1 MSLSESVLQKLR
13 DLAWA
18 ETEKYG
24 TPIPEHFVISEQK
37 GVELAEKLGA
47 DVNIVK
53 AGCYLMDCKLGVALR
68 DGKISEHVKMSSEGG
83 KKWLDELGVDVEAQN
98 KIINCIEAHHGAIPF
113 ICLEAEICA
122 NADCYRFL
130 SARGFFAYMTLLGKR
145 DSEDLDKNLQ
155 FMESKIDEKHKIL
168 SLEICKKETEE
179 NYQMFKE
186 LISLS
191 KIKK

>member
-1 MSLSESVLQKLR
+1 MSLSEEVLQKLR
-13 DLAWA
+13 QLAWA

-37 GVELAEKLGA
+37 GIELAEKLGV

-53 AGCYLMDCKLGVALR
+53 AGCYLMDCKLGQALKE
-68 DGKISEHVKMSSEGG
+68 GKIQDHVAMSS
-83 KKWLDELGVDVEAQN
+83 KWGSEWLSELRVDDDLKN
-98 KIINCIEAHHGAIPF
+98 KVINCIEAHHGAVPF
-113 ICLEAEICA
+113 SCLEAEICA

-168 SLEICKKETEE
+168 SLDICKKETEE
-179 NYQMFKE
+179 NYQMFKK
-186 LISLS
+186 LIMKSR
-191 KIKK
+191 KN

>member
-1 MSLSESVLQKLR
+1 MSLSEDVLGKLR

-18 ETEKYG
+18 ETVKYG

-37 GVELAEKLGA
+37 GIELAEKLGA
-47 DVNIVK
+47 DVSIVK
-53 AGCYLMDCKLGVALR
+53 AGCYLMDCKLGVALQN
-68 DGKISEHVKMSSEGG
+68 GKISEHVKMSAECG
-83 KKWLDELGVDVEAQN
+83 KKWLDDLGVDSEVQN
-98 KIINCIEAHHGAIPF
+98 KIINCIEAHHGTIPF
-113 ICLEAEICA
+113 TCVEAEICA

-168 SLEICKKETEE
+168 SLDICKKETEE
-179 NYQMFKE
+179 NYQMFKK
-186 LISLS
+186 LL
-191 KIKK
+191 KKSRIN